1 MRQYAE
7 IRTAD
12 DVTEEVTQIA
22 LDIADGWYQTGRIDW
37 DDLIDRIEGSEL
49 DDGSVID
56 FGDGL
61 DKDKTNMSGAI
72 RKLKALI
79 RQHRR
84 ES

>member
-1 MRQYAE
+1 MRQYTE

-12 DVTEEVTQIA
+12 DVTEEVIQIA

-37 DDLIDRIEGSEL
+37 DDLIDRIEGNEL

-61 DKDKTNMSGAI
+61 DDDKTNTSGAI

-79 RQHRR
+79 RKHRR